1 MAAAPPQKRSAVIAS
16 AVTDAPNRLGV
27 GFIFNRAAETFV
39 SICADAFDYLVV
51 IPDLCYAGDPGRS
64 SFSRGELEAWV
75 RTIDRVAASKPIV
88 AHHIGLSIGTAAHF
102 DVDYVRHMGRWCREY
117 ACPWHSEHL
126 SFVRVPD
133 ANGQHR
139 HIGVALPLPYD
150 DEVLDLVSE
159 RVAVVQDAARL
170 PLLLENSVYYFALPG
185 EQMTEPQFL
194 NALCARTGCGLLL
207 DLHNL
212 HVNATN
218 HRFSAHEFVDELD
231 LANVVEIH
239 VAGGNEVAGMYTDSH
254 AGACPEAVWRLLEYV
269 VPRASRL
276 SGVTFE
282 YHESYFVRLGEPG
295 LRAQLGRA
303 REIFPQ
309 RVASCP

>member
-1 MAAAPPQKRSAVIAS
+1 MAALPHPRAAGKAR
-16 AVTDAPNRLGV
+16 AVTPVPDRLGV
-27 GFIFNRAAETFV
+27 GFVFNRAAEAFV
-39 SICADAFDYLVV
+39 STCTDAFDYLAV
-51 IPDLCYAGDPGRS
+51 IPDLCYGGDPGCS
-64 SFSRGELEAWV
+64 SFSRGELESWV
-75 RTIDRVAASKPIV
+75 RTIDRVAQAKPIV

-102 DVDYVRHMGRWCREY
+102 DVGYVRHMARWCREY

-139 HIGVALPLPYD
+139 HIGVALALPYD
-150 DEVLDLVSE
+150 NEVLDLISE
-159 RVAVVQDAARL
+159 RVATVQDAVRL
-170 PLLLENSVYYFALPG
+170 PFLLENSVYYFALPDQ
-185 EQMTEPQFL
+185 QMTETRFL

-218 HRFSAHEFVDELD
+218 HGFSARAFIDELN

-239 VAGGNEVAGMYTDSH
+239 VAGGNDVAGMYTDSH
-254 AGACPEAVWRLLEYV
+254 AGACPEEVWRLLEYV
-269 VPRASRL
+269 VQRTPRLR
-276 SGVTFE
+276 GVTFE
-282 YHESYFVRLGEPG
+282 YHESYFEQLGESG
-295 LRAQLGRA
+295 LRGQLERA

-309 RVASCP
+309 RRVACR